1 MPASSPKVSSA
12 DIIALMAAS
21 IGIRTRET
29 ATEDS
34 TAVGTAH
41 IIIPESVRDVFLIRT
56 DDGKSCRSPDRLRQ

>member
-1 MPASSPKVSSA
+1 MPVSSPKVSSA

-34 TAVGTAH
+34 TAAGTAH
-41 IIIPESVRDVFLIRT
+41 TIIPESVRDVFLIRT
-56 DDGKSCRSPDRLRQ
+56 DDVKSCRSPDRLRQ

>member
-1 MPASSPKVSSA
+1 MPVSSPKVSSA

-34 TAVGTAH
+34 TAAGTAH
-41 IIIPESVRDVFLIRT
+41 TIIPESVRDVFLIRT
-56 DDGKSCRSPDRLRQ
+56 DDGKSSQP